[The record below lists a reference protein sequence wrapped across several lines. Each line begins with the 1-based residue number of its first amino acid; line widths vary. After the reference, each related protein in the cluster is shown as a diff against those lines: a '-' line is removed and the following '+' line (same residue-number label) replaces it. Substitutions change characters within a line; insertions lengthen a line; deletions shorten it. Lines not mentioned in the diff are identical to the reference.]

1 MIRLTRLNDIPL
13 VINADLIEY
22 VETTPDTV
30 IVMRSGEK
38 MLVMESA
45 DQVIERVVQFRRA
58 IAGEV
63 PGPKL
68 VATQNKEQSAHLP
81 IVKGVELSKS

>member
-1 MIRLTRLNDIPL
+1 MLVETRLERATNR
-13 VINADLIEY
+13 
-22 VETTPDTV
+22 TTILQQDFSLAFTPFQTYRLAAV
-30 IVMRSGEK
+30 SVAGG
-38 MLVMESA
+38 
-45 DQVIERVVQFRRA
+45 VVQFRRA